1 MVEIEFIYNGNTTLF
16 QANYSDQFKDI
27 VQKLH
32 LKLDFDI
39 NKVYYLY
46 NGKTIENKNLT
57 IFEIIKSIDKESN
70 KMAIQIIDQEKVGE
84 NNLIVNS
91 PQVIC
96 PQCKSIA
103 RMNIN
108 DYRIRIY
115 DCINKHDIKDILLE
129 NYEKTQKINLTE
141 IICDECKIKNK
152 GNSYRNIFYRCNTC
166 KKNLCP
172 LCKDRHEQHNII
184 NHDDIN
190 YICQEHNYPFALYCN
205 TCKNNICI
213 LCEKEHG
220 MHYTISYGKIVPNK
234 ENIKNDLVELRKK
247 WIYLI
252 KK

>member
-16 QANYSDQFKDI
+16 QANYSDKFKDI

-46 NGKTIENKNLT
+46 NGKTIENKKLT
-57 IFEIIKSIDKESN
+57 LNEIIKNIDKERN
-70 KMAIQIIDQEKVGE
+70 KMAIQIIEQENIEG
-84 NNLIVNS
+84 NNLIVDS

-172 LCKDRHEQHNII
+172 ICIDMNNII
-184 NHDDIN
+184 LLTMMILIIYAKSIIILLP
-190 YICQEHNYPFALYCN
+190 YIVICAKIISVFYAK
-205 TCKNNICI
+205 KNMVCI
-213 LCEKEHG
+213 ILFLMVK
-220 MHYTISYGKIVPNK
+220 
-234 ENIKNDLVELRKK
+234 
-247 WIYLI
+247 
-252 KK
+252 